1 MRISDWS
8 SDVCSSDLRRR
19 SGLVDLRIVMTG
31 ALEHDR
37 ADRRARTMRA
47 AEVGQQLEVAFAALV
62 AEPIGRSCGMGAG
75 QRLDDTAGA
84 DRLDAQHIADVYRFI
99 ARVIVGM
106 GQLELDLVRAG
117 AGNRSEERKST
128 RLNSSP

>member
-37 ADRRARTMRA
+37 ADRRARTIRA
-47 AEVGQQLEVAFAALV
+47 AEVGPQLEEAFAALV
-62 AEPIGRSCGMGAG
+62 AEPIGRSCGLCAG
-75 QRLDDTAGA
+75 QRLDDTADA
-84 DRLDAQHIADVYRFI
+84 DRHAAKHHADVYSFI
-99 ARVIVGM
+99 PRALAGT
-106 GQLELDLVRAG
+106 GPLEHTLV
-117 AGNRSEERKST
+117 
-128 RLNSSP
+128 P